1 MVMRNEN
8 SQRYYLLT
16 TMFLIVLIGAPAV
29 YSMIQEPPL
38 AMLKTGGR
46 APASAAMR
54 IPIEAEVVRRN
65 SIKAKSVTM
74 DFECNKK
81 TWAKETDGNLVRLKA
96 DACMNSQWKQVSV
109 VNKTNGFTASVIFV
123 KDGFTT
129 DFIDLS
135 QGENVLAVSGINEKG
150 RKVEHLLTI
159 TRRAPA
165 SL

>member
-1 MVMRNEN
+1 MRE
-8 SQRYYLLT
+8 RYYLLT

-29 YSMIQEPPL
+29 YSMIQEPQV
-38 AMLKTGGR
+38 AIVKTGGR

-54 IPIEAEVVRRN
+54 IPIETEVVRRN

-74 DFECNKK
+74 EFDCNKK
-81 TWAKETDGNLVRLKA
+81 AWVKETDGNLVRLKTE
-96 DACMNSQWKQVSV
+96 ACMNEQWKQVSV